1 MKIDPHKPLPSHTKL
16 RYEECYAK
24 EFLEFLYPN
33 KYKDLAIRDKPD
45 LYDSINDV
53 GIEVVEAE
61 NERKKEAVKLWY
73 TMLYVSENKKTTK
86 PYCQVNFD
94 KKGKNSKNMLK

>member
-24 EFLEFLYPN
+24 EFLYPN

-45 LYDSINDV
+45 LYDFTNRRLVRLSDD
-53 GIEVVEAE
+53 
-61 NERKKEAVKLWY
+61 LP
-73 TMLYVSENKKTTK
+73 T
-86 PYCQVNFD
+86 PFD
-94 KKGKNSKNMLK
+94 E